1 MEQKKWTPLKEMDG
15 SNTLIWGDKPE
26 VLPEQA
32 FISLTRG
39 EGLNLI
45 QLFINQV
52 LTLLVMNQMRKAPGL
67 IYAELNGELKKCKG
81 NGQTMTVWDGKLMP
95 KFRNRN
101 THAFA
106 MKFFTWIIHRK
117 NTKNY
122 YLTYSAN
129 ETIPSVA
136 EVKDILRQF
145 GKFYD
150 GGVLARKAAP
160 PDFGEDMKS
169 S

>member
-1 MEQKKWTPLKEMDG
+1 MEQRKWKPIKEMDG
-15 SNTLIWGDKPE
+15 SNTLVWGEKPE

-52 LTLLVMNQMRKAPGL
+52 LTLLVMIQMKKAPGL
-67 IYAELNGELKKCKG
+67 LYAELNGELKKWKG
-81 NGQTMTVWDGKLMP
+81 TGQTMTVWDGKLMP
-95 KFRNRN
+95 KFRNHN
-101 THAFA
+101 THGFA

-129 ETIPSVA
+129 ETIPTGP
-136 EVKDILRQF
+136 EVREILRKY

-150 GGVLARKAAP
+150 GGVLARKAGP
-160 PDFGEDMKS
+160 PKYEKDKKS

>member
-1 MEQKKWTPLKEMDG
+1 MEQRKWTPIKEMDG
-15 SNTLIWGDKPE
+15 SNTLVWGVKPE
-26 VLPEQA
+26 VLPKQA

-52 LTLLVMNQMRKAPGL
+52 LTLLVINQMKKAPGL
-67 IYAELNGELKKCKG
+67 IYAELNGELKKWKG

-95 KFRNRN
+95 KFRNHK
-101 THAFA
+101 THGFA
-106 MKFFTWIIHRK
+106 MKFFSWIIHRK

-129 ETIPSVA
+129 ETIPTVP
-136 EVKDILRQF
+136 EVRDILRKY
-145 GKFYD
+145 GKLYD
-150 GGVLARKAAP
+150 GGALARKAVP
-160 PDFGEDMKS
+160 PEFEER
-169 S
+169 

>member
-1 MEQKKWTPLKEMDG
+1 MEQRKWIPIKEMDG
-15 SNTLIWGDKPE
+15 SNTLVWGDKPE
-26 VLPEQA
+26 VMPEQA

-52 LTLLVMNQMRKAPGL
+52 LTLLVMNQMKKTPGL
-67 IYAELNGELKKCKG
+67 LYAELNGELKKWKG
-81 NGQTMTVWDGKLMP
+81 TGQTMTVWDGKLMP
-95 KFRNRN
+95 KFRNHN
-101 THAFA
+101 THGFA

-129 ETIPSVA
+129 ETIPTVP
-136 EVKDILRQF
+136 EVREILRKY

-160 PDFGEDMKS
+160 PKFEKDKKS

>member
-1 MEQKKWTPLKEMDG
+1 MKQKKWTPKKELDG
-15 SNTLIWGDKPE
+15 SNTLIFGDKPE
-26 VLPEQA
+26 MLPEQA
-32 FISLTRG
+32 YISLTRG

-52 LTLLVMNQMRKAPGL
+52 LTLLVMNQMKKAPGL
-67 IYAELNGELKKCKG
+67 IYAELNGELKEWKG
-81 NGQTMTVWDGKLMP
+81 NGQTMTIWDGKQMP
-95 KFRNRN
+95 KFRNHN
-101 THAFA
+101 THG
-106 MKFFTWIIHRK
+106 FFTFIIHRK

-122 YLTYSAN
+122 YLTYSAK

-136 EVKDILRQF
+136 EVKDILKQY

-160 PDFGEDMKS
+160 PGTGEDKKS

>member
-52 LTLLVMNQMRKAPGL
+52 LKLLVMNQMRKAPGL
-67 IYAELNGELKKCKG
+67 IYAELNGELKKWKG

-95 KFRNRN
+95 KFRKRN

-106 MKFFTWIIHRK
+106 MKFFTWIIPEKH
-117 NTKNY
+117 
-122 YLTYSAN
+122 
-129 ETIPSVA
+129 
-136 EVKDILRQF
+136 
-145 GKFYD
+145 
-150 GGVLARKAAP
+150 
-160 PDFGEDMKS
+160 
-169 S
+169 